1 MILEQNMLRPGRA
14 EDVGISRARLER
26 VTLLM
31 EDYVKEGKIPGAAML
46 VARRGIIVLHRGFGQ
61 MIPLGQTEREPRI
74 TQPDTIFLVA
84 SPTKPIVA
92 TAVALLIERGQLLLD
107 DPVSS
112 LLPEFSGADRRE
124 VRVRHLLTHTS
135 GLPDMLPEN
144 VELRQQRA
152 PLEEFLRRTCTTP
165 LLFAPGT
172 DCRYQSMGILLLGAI
187 VERIAGV
194 SLREFLEY
202 EFFIPLAMTDSYLGM
217 GRLRRERIATVT
229 LTEQEEQQWTWNS
242 DYWRDLGAPWG
253 GMHTTV
259 GDYAI
264 FLQMLL
270 NGGRYAGKQILSQP
284 LVDTMTANH
293 IPPMPDIPDR
303 VKLEQAWGLGWRLNQ
318 PRGAHHIAEIASPR
332 AFGHAGATG
341 TTAWADP
348 DTGLIC
354 VIFTNQPQAG
364 RLLNTLSNAV
374 AATVID

>member
-1 MILEQNMLRPGRA
+1 MLEQNMLRPGKA
-14 EDVGISRARLER
+14 EDVGVSRARLER

-31 EDYVKEGKIPGAAML
+31 EGYVKDGKIPGAALL
-46 VARRGIIVLHRGFGQ
+46 VARRGTIVLHRGFGQ
-61 MIPLGQTEREPRI
+61 IIPLGPPEGEPRA
-74 TQPDTIFLVA
+74 TQTDTIFLIA
-84 SPTKPIVA
+84 SPTKPMVA
-92 TAVALLIERGQLLLD
+92 TAVSLLIERGQLLLD
-107 DPVSS
+107 DPVSD
-112 LLPEFSGADRRE
+112 LIPEFKEGDRQG
-124 VRVRHLLTHTS
+124 VRVRHLMTHTS

-144 VELRQQRA
+144 VELRQRHA
-152 PLEEFLRRTCTTP
+152 PLEEFVQRTCTTP

-194 SLREFLEY
+194 PLREFLEH
-202 EFFIPLAMTDSYLGM
+202 EFFVPLAMTDSYLGM
-217 GRLRRERIATVT
+217 GRLRRDRIAAVT
-229 LTEQEEQQWTWNS
+229 LTEKEEQHWTWNS

-253 GMHTTV
+253 GMHSTV

-270 NGGRYAGKQILSQP
+270 NGGRYASKQILSKP
-284 LVDTMTANH
+284 LVDTLTANH
-293 IPPMPDIPDR
+293 IAPMPDVPDK
-303 VKLEQAWGLGWRLNQ
+303 VKWEQAWGLGWRLNQ

-348 DTGLIC
+348 DTGLVC
-354 VIFTNQPQAG
+354 VIFTNQPKAG

-374 AATVID
+374 AAVVVE

>member
-1 MILEQNMLRPGRA
+1 MLEQNLLRPGKA
-14 EDVGISRARLER
+14 EEVGISRARLER

-31 EDYVKEGKIPGAAML
+31 EGYVKDGKIPGAAML
-46 VARRGIIVLHRGFGQ
+46 VARRGTIVMHRGFGQ
-61 MIPLGQTEREPRI
+61 VIPLGQKEREPRA
-74 TQPDTIFLVA
+74 TQPDTIFLIA

-92 TAVALLIERGQLLLD
+92 TAAALLVERGQLLLD

-112 LLPEFSGADRRE
+112 LLPEFKDGDRQG
-124 VRVRHLLTHTS
+124 VRVRHLMTHTS

-152 PLEEFLRRTCTTP
+152 PLEEFVRRAGTTP

-172 DCRYQSMGILLLGAI
+172 DCRYQSMGLLLLGAL
-187 VERIAGV
+187 VERVTGV
-194 SLREFLEY
+194 PLREFLEY

-217 GRLRRERIATVT
+217 GRLRRDRIAEVT
-229 LTEQEEQQWTWNS
+229 LTEKEEQHWTWNS

-253 GMHTTV
+253 GMHATV

-270 NGGRYAGKQILSQP
+270 NGGRYASKQILSRT
-284 LVDTMTANH
+284 LVDTLIANH
-293 IPPMPDIPDR
+293 IVTMPDIPDK
-303 VKLEQAWGLGWRLNQ
+303 VKSEQAWGLGWRLNQ

-348 DTGLIC
+348 ETALVC
-354 VIFTNQPQAG
+354 VIFTNQPKAG
-364 RLLNTLSNAV
+364 RWLNTLSNAV
-374 AATVID
+374 AATVVE